1 MPRDSRGRDQFS
13 LARGNKTRKEGA
25 AATGQSNSCA
35 RGVSWARLSQLFG
48 TWPPPSAK
56 SPNWVNKDVYVFF
69 LF

>member
-35 RGVSWARLSQLFG
+35 RGVS
-48 TWPPPSAK
+48 
-56 SPNWVNKDVYVFF
+56 
-69 LF
+69 